1 MISSRKKREDFI
13 EIEQI
18 ECIYFLDKNGYWD
31 ERSRLEKKVKT
42 VLRLNELSAFTSS
55 KKRSLECAILSKKE
69 KDFIEIE
76 CIYFL
81 FFDKNAHWNERFRLE
96 KKVETS
102 LRLNRLNGFTS
113 LSRMVIGTN
122 DLV

>member
-13 EIEQI
+13 EIEWI
-18 ECIYFLDKNGYWD
+18 ECIYFLDKNGHWD
-31 ERSRLEKKVKT
+31 ERSRLE
-42 VLRLNELSAFTSS
+42 E
-55 KKRSLECAILSKKE
+55 
-69 KDFIEIE
+69 
-76 CIYFL
+76 
-81 FFDKNAHWNERFRLE
+81 
-96 KKVETS
+96 KVETS

>member
-18 ECIYFLDKNGYWD
+18 EWIYFLDKNGYWD
-31 ERSRLEKKVKT
+31 
-42 VLRLNELSAFTSS
+42 
-55 KKRSLECAILSKKE
+55 
-69 KDFIEIE
+69 
-76 CIYFL
+76 
-81 FFDKNAHWNERFRLE
+81 ERFRLE

-102 LRLNRLNGFTS
+102 LRLNRLNGFTF
-113 LSRMVIGTN
+113 LIRMVIGTN